1 MAMAESAD
9 GAFRTQLNRFNP
21 IGDLEAIRAGPG
33 TVATCRV
40 A

>member
-1 MAMAESAD
+1 VAMVEQAD
-9 GAFRTQLNRFNP
+9 GALRARRNRFNP